1 MLMLGC
7 KPKGRH
13 TEQHDIFFGIATSLK
28 NLIPELQAFWP
39 EAKDK
44 LHIDAWREI
53 NYVDGYRVEVISG
66 ADHAVNKPH
75 LFFLNLGGY
84 KPNEFD
90 EPHYKMLL
98 IAADKAIAIKRAKE
112 SAFYLHTGFTGAVSH
127 IDDKYG
133 VDVDDVLDIDDVLS
147 KQTRKKFRL
156 TFTLTDQH
164 VTDEIHLGYLPL
176 RNIK

>member
-66 ADHAVNKPH
+66 ADHAVNEPH
-75 LFFLNLGGY
+75 LFFLNL
-84 KPNEFD
+84 F
-90 EPHYKMLL
+90 
-98 IAADKAIAIKRAKE
+98 
-112 SAFYLHTGFTGAVSH
+112 
-127 IDDKYG
+127 
-133 VDVDDVLDIDDVLS
+133 
-147 KQTRKKFRL
+147 
-156 TFTLTDQH
+156 
-164 VTDEIHLGYLPL
+164 
-176 RNIK
+176 